1 MTGPGPGRF
10 HAAMIACFPAGRK
23 NREET
28 NGNNVETGGEAFLH
42 FPLPLFHEKMAGR
55 RGIFFAGRLDSG
67 GKDSYNING
76 YPRLTPRGPALRD
89 RLWPPER
96 GSAET
101 VRAAGRRLFQDLR
114 VSLC

>member
-1 MTGPGPGRF
+1 MTKIMPVPRNLILLSYQQR
-10 HAAMIACFPAGRK
+10 A
-23 NREET
+23 
-28 NGNNVETGGEAFLH
+28 
-42 FPLPLFHEKMAGR
+42 R

-76 YPRLTPRGPALRD
+76 YPRLTTGGPALRD

-101 VRAAGRRLFQDLR
+101 VRAAGRRLFQGSE